1 MLALSVPCAP
11 QAELLQEMG
20 AWAEARALF
29 KEVAQGHSEALGAEH
44 ELTVKAARNLG
55 VMEDLL

>member
-1 MLALSVPCAP
+1 MPCAP

-29 KEVAQGHSEALGAEH
+29 KAVAQGHSEALGAEH